1 MGWDD
6 PRMPTI
12 CALRR
17 KGYTPAS
24 VRNFA
29 EMVGVAKRDN
39 VIDLGKL
46 EYCVREDLNKVAE
59 RRMAVL
65 NPLKVVITNYDEGK
79 TELFTAINNPEDES
93 AGTRQVPFSKVI
105 YIERDDFMEEPP
117 KKFYRLAPGR
127 RGAPALLLPDQV
139 RGGRQGCRGQHHG
152 AALHLRPDVGQR
164 FVERRPPREG
174 RHPLGIGERCRGG
187 RNPAVQ
193 PALHEGGP
201 RRRGG
206 RTDAGRTTSTPSR
219 WSRSPG
225 YLEPSLRD
233 VPIGQA
239 VQFERVGYFCPDTDS
254 TPEHPVFNRT
264 VTLKDSWAKIN
275 K

>member
-1 MGWDD
+1 
-6 PRMPTI
+6 MPTI

-46 EYCVREDLNKVAE
+46 EYCVREDLNKIAE

-65 NPLKVVITNYDEGK
+65 NPLKVVITNYEEGK

-117 KKFYRLAPGR
+117 KSSSAWH
-127 RGAPALLLPDQV
+127 PA
-139 RGGRQGCRGQHHG
+139 
-152 AALHLRPDVGQR
+152 A
-164 FVERRPPREG
+164 
-174 RHPLGIGERCRGG
+174 RC
-187 RNPAVQ
+187 AC
-193 PALHEGGP
+193 AI
-201 RRRGG
+201 
-206 RTDAGRTTSTPSR
+206 RT
-219 WSRSPG
+219 
-225 YLEPSLRD
+225 
-233 VPIGQA
+233 
-239 VQFERVGYFCPDTDS
+239 
-254 TPEHPVFNRT
+254 
-264 VTLKDSWAKIN
+264 
-275 K
+275 